1 MSPHTDL
8 VTPEV
13 VRRIR
18 SESRAL
24 LERTDSIQA
33 SIETGRFDEAVPIAA
48 QLRHAFREHVLLV
61 YGVLDVL
68 TPDDV
73 TDHEERRS
81 KPDT

>member
-1 MSPHTDL
+1 MRPQTDL

-24 LERTDSIQA
+24 LERTESIQA
-33 SIETGRFDEAVPIAA
+33 SIETGRFDEAAPIIA

-61 YGVLDVL
+61 DGVLDVL

-73 TDHEERRS
+73 SADEERRS
-81 KPDT
+81 MPKT